1 MDPLCYGGRIYDRI
15 RYSKNVLQY
24 QSQMGDVVVVVVVV
38 VIVVVVA
45 VAVVRNSNLL
55 LSKVLDFY

>member
-38 VIVVVVA
+38 V
-45 VAVVRNSNLL
+45 RNSNLL

>member
-24 QSQMGDVVVVVVVV
+24 QSQMGDVVVVVVV
-38 VIVVVVA
+38 IVVVVA

>member
-24 QSQMGDVVVVVVVV
+24 QSQMGDVVVVVV
-38 VIVVVVA
+38 IVVVVA

>member
-24 QSQMGDVVVVVVVV
+24 QSQMGDVVVVV
-38 VIVVVVA
+38 IVVVVA